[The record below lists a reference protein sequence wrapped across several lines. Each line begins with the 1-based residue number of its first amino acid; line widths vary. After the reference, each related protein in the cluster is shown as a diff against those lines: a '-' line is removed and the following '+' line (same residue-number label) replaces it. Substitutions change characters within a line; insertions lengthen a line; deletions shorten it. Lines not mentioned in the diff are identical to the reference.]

1 MLNRQRH
8 ESILI
13 FSQAPPDF
21 PELRAEYDR
30 LDRGAE
36 TVIVRLEL
44 PLHFLDQK
52 QIRELSL
59 IHI

>member
-36 TVIVRLEL
+36 TVIVRLKL
-44 PLHFLDQK
+44 PLHFIERRQGIQLY
-52 QIRELSL
+52 LSV
-59 IHI
+59 I